1 MQRVRCVEIAWLS
14 LIQRLNGEQVE
25 TQDVRT
31 FEKHA
36 CPLVVTAKQVSTFE
50 ILNGALM
57 TV

>member
-1 MQRVRCVEIAWLS
+1 MQRVRCVEIALLS
-14 LIQRLNGEQVE
+14 QIQRLNGEQVE

-36 CPLVVTAKQVSTFE
+36 CPLVVTPKQVSTFE

>member
-1 MQRVRCVEIAWLS
+1 MERVRCVEIASLS
-14 LIQRLNGEQVE
+14 LIQRLNGAQVE

-36 CPLVVTAKQVSTFE
+36 CPLVVTAKQVSAFE
-50 ILNGALM
+50 ILNGALI

>member
-1 MQRVRCVEIAWLS
+1 MQRVRCVEIALLS
-14 LIQRLNGEQVE
+14 LIQRLNGAQVE
-25 TQDVRT
+25 SQDVRT

-36 CPLVVTAKQVSTFE
+36 YPLVVTPKQVSTFE

>member
-1 MQRVRCVEIAWLS
+1 MQRVRCVEIALLS
-14 LIQRLNGEQVE
+14 LIQRLNGAQVE
-25 TQDVRT
+25 TVRT

-36 CPLVVTAKQVSTFE
+36 YPLVVTPKQVSTFD

>member
-1 MQRVRCVEIAWLS
+1 MQRVRCMEIALLS
-14 LIQRLNGEQVE
+14 LIQQLNVAQVK
-25 TQDVRT
+25 TRDVRT

-36 CPLVVTAKQVSTFE
+36 CPPVVTAKQVSAFE